1 MAMDIRIVK
10 SSAEQALSDE
20 NAKLENQMDA
30 CQAQVEAVGDISL
43 EGMEGAAA
51 EAATQTMHMHKAVV
65 ESHYSLYESLRSAN
79 EKNKRAVSGLYP
91 TEGDVVDTKVAE
103 QRLQEAQ
110 SEIARL
116 RQEERRDVSFARQQN
131 QQAQRDGGSAE
142 SLIDVQSISDGYSSL
157 IASQQETAQYDQKSS
172 TWPTRMTPT
181 RQAFMGRLTSANC
194 VPPRRPSSVIRPQ
207 AHGAIPVL
215 QILPTVT
222 ITTRLPSISAKWHV
236 RI

>member
-1 MAMDIRIVK
+1 MDIRIVK

-51 EAATQTMHMHKAVV
+51 EAATQTIHMHKAVV

-157 IASQQETAQYDQKSS
+157 IASQQETAQYYQKSL
-172 TWPTRMTPT
+172 TWPTSMTPT

-207 AHGAIPVL
+207 AHGAIPVG